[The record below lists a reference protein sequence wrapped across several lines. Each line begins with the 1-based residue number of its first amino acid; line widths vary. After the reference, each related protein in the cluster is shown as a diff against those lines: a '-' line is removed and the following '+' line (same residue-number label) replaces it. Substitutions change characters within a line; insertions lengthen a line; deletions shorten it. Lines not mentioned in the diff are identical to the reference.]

1 MSEKAKCWGT
11 LKTTIGIIGVLVS
24 VAVMVLSLMVNH
36 GQDKIHSEIPMCNST
51 VPESTY
57 YPDEDDQNFRNED
70 CGRKLAIVMFAFFTI
85 QAIVYFIQ
93 MITIYNTSSSKNSE
107 PGGTSSSKK
116 LIRAIWNSGVQVQS
130 TVGTII
136 SITVAAV
143 MGGQIFGSEMLIMVD
158 DLALI
163 AFLLQS
169 GAMIVSWQVATQTP

>member
-1 MSEKAKCWGT
+1 MTDKAKCWVKF
-11 LKTTIGIIGVLVS
+11 KTAMGIVGVLVS
-24 VAVMVLSLMVNH
+24 AAVMVLSLMVNH

-51 VPESTY
+51 VGESTY
-57 YPDEDDQNFRNED
+57 YPDEDDQNFRNAD
-70 CGRKLAIVMFAFFTI
+70 CGKKLAIMLFSFFTV
-85 QAIVYFIQ
+85 QAIVYLLQ
-93 MITIYNTSSSKNSE
+93 MVAIYKTSDPPKPGSTSSKR
-107 PGGTSSSKK
+107 
-116 LIRAIWNSGVQVQS
+116 LIRDIWNQGVQVQS

-169 GAMIVSWQVATQTP
+169 GAMIVSWQVATQT

>member
-1 MSEKAKCWGT
+1 MTDKAKCWVKF
-11 LKTTIGIIGVLVS
+11 KTAMGIVGVLVS
-24 VAVMVLSLMVNH
+24 AAVMVLSLMVNH

-51 VPESTY
+51 VGESTY
-57 YPDEDDQNFRNED
+57 YPDEDDQNFRNAD
-70 CGRKLAIVMFAFFTI
+70 CGKKLAIMLFSFFTV
-85 QAIVYFIQ
+85 QAIVYFLQ
-93 MITIYNTSSSKNSE
+93 MVAIYKTSE
-107 PGGTSSSKK
+107 PKDPNNISKSK
-116 LIRAIWNSGVQVQS
+116 RLIRDIWNKGVQVQS

-169 GAMIVSWQVATQTP
+169 GAMIVSWQVATQT